1 MQTGVVQSVTAK
13 SACPWQAVSKAVTSP
28 EVGDMPDPDDLN
40 EAQSDLDS
48 ADLAAIRQAMQE
60 LKASSDQPSAPT
72 SDFTL
77 QFPDLESWV
86 NGFFVLTFARP
97 DAEAFWCERWWD
109 HPEAVLRLDA
119 LWRTWEAAALDPV
132 HGVADWLREYLDP
145 GLSVL
150 LSPAGPFAGCQEG
163 THAGPSAL
171 PVSPT
176 PPKWWSASNW
186 SEMLTDPDR

>member
-1 MQTGVVQSVTAK
+1 
-13 SACPWQAVSKAVTSP
+13 
-28 EVGDMPDPDDLN
+28 MPDPDDLN
-40 EAQSDLDS
+40 EAQSDLGS
-48 ADLAAIRQAMQE
+48 EDLAAIRQAMEKLAGSPAQSSASE
-60 LKASSDQPSAPT
+60 LEFA
-72 SDFTL
+72 L

-97 DAEAFWCERWWD
+97 GREICWCERWWD

-132 HGVADWLREYLDP
+132 RGVADWLRDYLDP

-150 LSPAGPFAGCQEG
+150 LSAAGPFGGCREG
-163 THAGPSAL
+163 IHAGPSVL
-171 PVSPT
+171 PVSPA
-176 PPKWWSASNW
+176 PPEWWSASHW

>member
-1 MQTGVVQSVTAK
+1 MS
-13 SACPWQAVSKAVTSP
+13 
-28 EVGDMPDPDDLN
+28 DPDDHY
-40 EAQSDLDS
+40 EEQSDVDS
-48 ADLAAIRQAMQE
+48 ADLAAIRQAMGE
-60 LKASSDQPSAPT
+60 LADSPAQPSAPAVE
-72 SDFTL
+72 FIP

-97 DAEAFWCERWWD
+97 GGEACWCERWWD

-132 HGVADWLREYLDP
+132 HGVADWLRDYLDP

-150 LSPAGPFAGCQEG
+150 LSPAGPFAGCREG

-176 PPKWWSASNW
+176 PPKWWSTSNW
-186 SEMLTDPDR
+186 WEMLTDPDR